1 MQLQL
6 HSNIFLLQL
15 LFVLNR
21 ANVLLYFMNTN
32 FTFCKGFYK
41 AIYKVFRKQ
50 TKILKTIY
58 KIYRHAE

>member
-6 HSNIFLLQL
+6 HSNIFLLQF

-32 FTFCKGFYK
+32 YFCKGFYK
-41 AIYKVFRKQ
+41 AIYRVFRKQ